1 MLRFVLLLTFVYARY
16 QFFTEQDTIDI
27 IDVPKE
33 KYLQMLSPEDGPSY
47 TITKHRHKYIS

>member
-16 QFFTEQDTIDI
+16 QFFTEQDTIDV
-27 IDVPKE
+27 IDVLKE
-33 KYLQMLSPEDGPSY
+33 KYLQILSPDDGPSY